1 MKKLFLSIL
10 FLFAVILLAEACY
23 PETTDRVVKVDGIY
37 YAYNGNCGRR
47 IGRWYVAGFE
57 QDQDSVVLR
66 NKVIIDGE
74 EETIIDVYIIE
85 YLHCRKYDDNIKV
98 KNILLAS
105 PRVLVIPDGFIT
117 ISSLFLPKLEK
128 LYISETVKR
137 THDVCTSEYAAIYS
151 EKLEAIIVDP
161 KNKNLKSVDGIL
173 FSKDGTK
180 LLKFPKYRK
189 LKEDGTKLKYPKCRR
204 EKEYSIPDDVED
216 ICYGAFS
223 GCQLEIVYYPKQKGG
238 IENYE
243 QYGLSDPYEEAV
255 DKLGFELGKTKF
267 IGK

>member
-10 FLFAVILLAEACY
+10 FLFAVILSAEACY

-98 KNILLAS
+98 KNILFAS

-128 LYISETVKR
+128 LYISETVDR

-161 KNKNLKSVDGIL
+161 KNKNLKSVDGML
-173 FSKDGTK
+173 FSKDGTN
-180 LLKFPKYRK
+180 L
-189 LKEDGTKLKYPKCRR
+189 LKYPAKKAG
-204 EKEYSIPDDVED
+204 KEYSIPDDVES

-255 DKLGFELGKTKF
+255 DNLGFDIGKTKF
-267 IGK
+267 IVK

>member
-1 MKKLFLSIL
+1 MKKLFFSIL

-128 LYISETVKR
+128 LYISETVDR

-161 KNKNLKSVDGIL
+161 KNKNLKSVDGML
-173 FSKDGTK
+173 FSKDGTN
-180 LLKFPKYRK
+180 L
-189 LKEDGTKLKYPKCRR
+189 LKYPAKKAG
-204 EKEYSIPDDVED
+204 KEYSIPDNVES

-255 DKLGFELGKTKF
+255 DNLGFELGKTKF
-267 IGK
+267 IGR

>member
-1 MKKLFLSIL
+1 MKKLFLAIL
-10 FLFAVILLAEACY
+10 FLFAVILSAEACY

-128 LYISETVKR
+128 LYISETVDR

-161 KNKNLKSVDGIL
+161 KNKNLKSVDGML
-173 FSKDGTK
+173 FSKDGTN
-180 LLKFPKYRK
+180 L
-189 LKEDGTKLKYPKCRR
+189 LKYPAKKAG
-204 EKEYSIPDDVED
+204 KEYSIPDDVES

-255 DKLGFELGKTKF
+255 DNLGFELGKTKF
-267 IGK
+267 IGR

>member
-10 FLFAVILLAEACY
+10 FLFAVILSAEACY

-128 LYISETVKR
+128 LYISETVDR

-161 KNKNLKSVDGIL
+161 KNKNLKSVDGML
-173 FSKDGTK
+173 FSKDGTN
-180 LLKFPKYRK
+180 L
-189 LKEDGTKLKYPKCRR
+189 LKYPAKKAG
-204 EKEYSIPDDVED
+204 KEYSLPDDVES

-255 DKLGFELGKTKF
+255 DNLGFELGKTKF
-267 IGK
+267 IGR

>member
-10 FLFAVILLAEACY
+10 FLFAVILSAEACY

-128 LYISETVKR
+128 LYISETVDR

-161 KNKNLKSVDGIL
+161 KNKNLKSVDGML
-173 FSKDGTK
+173 FSKDGTN
-180 LLKFPKYRK
+180 L
-189 LKEDGTKLKYPKCRR
+189 LKYPAKKAG
-204 EKEYSIPDDVED
+204 KEYSIPDNVEF
-216 ICYGAFS
+216 ICYGAF
-223 GCQLEIVYYPKQKGG
+223 GHCELETVYYSKQKKG
-238 IENYE
+238 IESYE
-243 QYGLSDPYEEAV
+243 QFGVYDTSCKTAESM
-255 DKLGFELGKTKF
+255 GFELGKTKF
-267 IGK
+267 IGR

>member
-10 FLFAVILLAEACY
+10 FLFAVILSAEACY

-128 LYISETVKR
+128 LYISETVDR

-161 KNKNLKSVDGIL
+161 KNKNLKSVDGML
-173 FSKDGTK
+173 FSKDGTN
-180 LLKFPKYRK
+180 L
-189 LKEDGTKLKYPKCRR
+189 LKYPAKKAG
-204 EKEYSIPDDVED
+204 KEYSIPDNVES

-243 QYGLSDPYEEAV
+243 QYGLSDPYEEVV
-255 DKLGFELGKTKF
+255 DNLGFELGKTKF
-267 IGK
+267 IGR

>member
-10 FLFAVILLAEACY
+10 FLFAVILSAEACY

-66 NKVIIDGE
+66 NKVIIDGV

-128 LYISETVKR
+128 LYISETVDR

-161 KNKNLKSVDGIL
+161 KNKNLKSVDGML
-173 FSKDGTK
+173 FSKDGTN
-180 LLKFPKYRK
+180 L
-189 LKEDGTKLKYPKCRR
+189 LKYPAKKAG
-204 EKEYSIPDDVED
+204 KEYSIPNNVKS
-216 ICYGAFS
+216 ICYGAF
-223 GCQLEIVYYPKQKGG
+223 GHCELETVYYPKQKKG

-243 QYGLSDPYEEAV
+243 QFGLSDPYEEAV

-267 IGK
+267 IGR

>member
-10 FLFAVILLAEACY
+10 FLFAVILSAEACY

-128 LYISETVKR
+128 LYISETVDR

-161 KNKNLKSVDGIL
+161 KNKDLKSEDGIL
-173 FSKDGTK
+173 FTKDGAY
-180 LLKFPKYRK
+180 L
-189 LKEDGTKLKYPKCRR
+189 LKYPAKKAG
-204 EKEYSIPDDVED
+204 KEYSIPNNVKS
-216 ICYGAFS
+216 ICYGAF
-223 GCQLEIVYYPKQKGG
+223 GHCELETVYYPKQKKG

-243 QYGLSDPYEEAV
+243 QFGLSDPYEEAV

-267 IGK
+267 IGR

>member
-57 QDQDSVVLR
+57 QGQDSVVLR

-128 LYISETVKR
+128 LYISETVDR

-161 KNKNLKSVDGIL
+161 KNKNLKSVDGML
-173 FSKDGTK
+173 FSKDGTN
-180 LLKFPKYRK
+180 L
-189 LKEDGTKLKYPKCRR
+189 LKYPAKKAG
-204 EKEYSIPDDVED
+204 KEYSIPDNVES
-216 ICYGAFS
+216 ICYGAFEN
-223 GCQLEIVYYPKQKGG
+223 CNLKTVYYPKQKKR

-243 QYGLSDPYEEAV
+243 QFGVYDTHDEAAESM
-255 DKLGFELGKTKF
+255 GFDIDKTKF
-267 IGK
+267 IGR

>member
-10 FLFAVILLAEACY
+10 FLFAVILSAEACY
-23 PETTDRVVKVDGIY
+23 PETTDRVAKVDGIY

-85 YLHCRKYDDNIKV
+85 YIHCRKYDDNIKV
-98 KNILLAS
+98 KTILLAS

-128 LYISETVKR
+128 LYISETVDR

-161 KNKNLKSVDGIL
+161 KNKNLKSVDGML
-173 FSKDGTK
+173 FSKDGTN
-180 LLKFPKYRK
+180 L
-189 LKEDGTKLKYPKCRR
+189 LKYPAKKAG
-204 EKEYSIPDDVED
+204 KEYSIPDDVES

-255 DKLGFELGKTKF
+255 DNLGFELGKTKF
-267 IGK
+267 IGR

>member
-10 FLFAVILLAEACY
+10 FLFAVILSVEACY

-128 LYISETVKR
+128 LYISETVDR

-161 KNKNLKSVDGIL
+161 KNKNLKSVDGML
-173 FSKDGTK
+173 FSKDGAY
-180 LLKFPKYRK
+180 L
-189 LKEDGTKLKYPKCRR
+189 LKYPAKKAG
-204 EKEYSIPDDVED
+204 KEYSIPNNVKS
-216 ICYGAFS
+216 ICYGAFEN
-223 GCQLEIVYYPKQKGG
+223 CELETVYYPKQKKG

-243 QYGLSDPYEEAV
+243 QFGLSDPYEEAV

-267 IGK
+267 IGR

>member
-10 FLFAVILLAEACY
+10 FLFAVILSAEACY

-85 YLHCRKYDDNIKV
+85 YLHCRKYDDNKKV

-128 LYISETVKR
+128 LYISETVDR

-161 KNKNLKSVDGIL
+161 KNKNLKSVDGML
-173 FSKDGTK
+173 FSKDGTN
-180 LLKFPKYRK
+180 L
-189 LKEDGTKLKYPKCRR
+189 LKYPAKKAG
-204 EKEYSIPDDVED
+204 KEYSIPDDVES

-267 IGK
+267 IGR

>member
-1 MKKLFLSIL
+1 MKKLFLAIL
-10 FLFAVILLAEACY
+10 FLFAVILSAEACY

-85 YLHCRKYDDNIKV
+85 YLHCRKYDDNTKV

-128 LYISETVKR
+128 LYISETVDR

-161 KNKNLKSVDGIL
+161 KNKNLKSVDGML
-173 FSKDGTK
+173 FSKDGTN
-180 LLKFPKYRK
+180 L
-189 LKEDGTKLKYPKCRR
+189 LKYPAKKAG
-204 EKEYSIPDDVED
+204 KEYSIPNNVKS
-216 ICYGAFS
+216 ICYGAF
-223 GCQLEIVYYPKQKGG
+223 GHCELETVYYPKQKKG

-243 QYGLSDPYEEAV
+243 QFGLSDPYEEAV

-267 IGK
+267 IGR

>member
-10 FLFAVILLAEACY
+10 FLFAVILSAEACY

-37 YAYNGNCGRR
+37 YAYKGNCGRR

-128 LYISETVKR
+128 MYISETVKR

-161 KNKNLKSVDGIL
+161 KNKNLKSVDGML
-173 FSKDGTK
+173 FSKDGTN
-180 LLKFPKYRK
+180 L
-189 LKEDGTKLKYPKCRR
+189 LKYPAKKAG
-204 EKEYSIPDDVED
+204 KEYSIPDDVES

-255 DKLGFELGKTKF
+255 DNLGFELGKTKF
-267 IGK
+267 IGR

>member
-1 MKKLFLSIL
+1 MKKLFLAIL
-10 FLFAVILLAEACY
+10 FLFSLAFIAEACR
-23 PETTDRVVKVDGIY
+23 PENPEKTANVDGVCY
-37 YAYNGNCGRR
+37 GYDGGE
-47 IGRWYVAGFE
+47 WYVRGFE
-57 QDQDSVVLR
+57 QDQDSVVLKH
-66 NKVIIDGE
+66 KVVINGE
-74 EETIIDVYIIE
+74 
-85 YLHCRKYDDNIKV
+85 KV
-98 KNILLAS
+98 KVEEIYIQDYMNNTAS
-105 PRVLVIPDGFIT
+105 PRILVIPKGFKAVAQ
-117 ISSLFLPKLEK
+117 LYLPKLEK
-128 LYISETVKR
+128 LYISKTIIR

-173 FSKDGTK
+173 FSKDGTN
-180 LLKFPKYRK
+180 L
-189 LKEDGTKLKYPKCRR
+189 LKYPAKKA
-204 EKEYSIPDDVED
+204 EKEYSIPDDVES

-267 IGK
+267 IGR

>member
-10 FLFAVILLAEACY
+10 FLFAVILSAEACY

-117 ISSLFLPKLEK
+117 ISSLFLPK
-128 LYISETVKR
+128 
-137 THDVCTSEYAAIYS
+137 
-151 EKLEAIIVDP
+151 
-161 KNKNLKSVDGIL
+161 
-173 FSKDGTK
+173 
-180 LLKFPKYRK
+180 
-189 LKEDGTKLKYPKCRR
+189 
-204 EKEYSIPDDVED
+204 
-216 ICYGAFS
+216 
-223 GCQLEIVYYPKQKGG
+223 
-238 IENYE
+238 
-243 QYGLSDPYEEAV
+243 
-255 DKLGFELGKTKF
+255 
-267 IGK
+267 

>member
-1 MKKLFLSIL
+1 MKKLFFSIL
-10 FLFAVILLAEACY
+10 FLFAVILSAEACY

-128 LYISETVKR
+128 LYISETVDR

-161 KNKNLKSVDGIL
+161 KNKNLKSVDGML
-173 FSKDGTK
+173 FSKDGTN
-180 LLKFPKYRK
+180 L
-189 LKEDGTKLKYPKCRR
+189 LKYPAKKAG
-204 EKEYSIPDDVED
+204 KEYSIPDDVES

-255 DKLGFELGKTKF
+255 DNLGFELGKTKF
-267 IGK
+267 IGR

>member
-10 FLFAVILLAEACY
+10 FLFAVILSAEACY

-128 LYISETVKR
+128 LYISETVDR

-161 KNKNLKSVDGIL
+161 KNKNLKSVDGML
-173 FSKDGTK
+173 FSKDGTN
-180 LLKFPKYRK
+180 L
-189 LKEDGTKLKYPKCRR
+189 LKYPAKKAG
-204 EKEYSIPDDVED
+204 KEYSIPDEVES

-255 DKLGFELGKTKF
+255 DNLGFELGKTKF
-267 IGK
+267 IGR

>member
-1 MKKLFLSIL
+1 MKKLFFSIL

-128 LYISETVKR
+128 LYISETVDR

-161 KNKNLKSVDGIL
+161 KNKNLKSVDGML
-173 FSKDGTK
+173 FSKDGTN
-180 LLKFPKYRK
+180 L
-189 LKEDGTKLKYPKCRR
+189 LKYPAKKAG
-204 EKEYSIPDDVED
+204 KEYSIPDDVES

-255 DKLGFELGKTKF
+255 DNLGFELGKTKF
-267 IGK
+267 IGR